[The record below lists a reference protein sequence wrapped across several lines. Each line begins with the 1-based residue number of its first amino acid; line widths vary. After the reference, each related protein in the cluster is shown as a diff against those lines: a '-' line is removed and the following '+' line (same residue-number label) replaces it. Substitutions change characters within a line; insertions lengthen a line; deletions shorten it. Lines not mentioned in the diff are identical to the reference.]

1 MDEDDALA
9 SYMSQYAPPTG
20 NEYTSFYLANQEPDY
35 GMTLLGDDYTVTQ
48 YGTVLSRS
56 GEEGKF
62 DSSGNFV
69 PFTSMGREGAQQYA
83 APRLAESKMPG
94 ILDLFKKGDIGGGL
108 KSLAGAGLDF
118 AKSKAGMA
126 ALMALLAALD
136 RKKST
141 PASGGGVAQA
151 YVSPTSAPQQ
161 RIIQGPYGPIAQ
173 YYAGGGPVAME
184 DGGFVMTKRAVDGA
198 GGPDGIRQL
207 IPGARPIRGPGTGTS
222 DSIPAYIEGK
232 DGRTPA
238 KVSNGEAYVPKDT
251 VDRLG
256 GAARMY
262 AMMHKLQRRG

>member
-9 SYMSQYAPPTG
+9 SYMSQYAQPG
-20 NEYTSFYLANQEPDY
+20 YVEPDY
-35 GMTLLGDDYTVTQ
+35 FVTE
-48 YGTVLSRS
+48 YGTVLSS
-56 GEEGKF
+56 GGEEGKF

-69 PFTSMGREGAQQYA
+69 SFTDMGREGAQQYA
-83 APRLAESKMPG
+83 APRLAE
-94 ILDLFKKGDIGGGL
+94 LDDLDAPRTAFNLFKSGDVAGGL
-108 KSLAGAGLDF
+108 KSLFSSGVDF

-222 DSIPAYIEGK
+222 DSIPAYIKGK

>member
-1 MDEDDALA
+1 MDDYLEEDAAGNIFVSPIIFNDPENVWNPQDSAFLETNLQELQGEPL
-9 SYMSQYAPPTG
+9 SGRSSFDRSQLYSKDG
-20 NEYTSFYLANQEPDY
+20 YGE
-35 GMTLLGDDYTVTQ
+35 GMTGEQTATYDRALNLFGSKSIADAITKGLSGDV
-48 YGTVLSRS
+48 
-56 GEEGKF
+56 
-62 DSSGNFV
+62 
-69 PFTSMGREGAQQYA
+69 
-83 APRLAESKMPG
+83 
-94 ILDLFKKGDIGGGL
+94 GGGL
-108 KSLAGAGLDF
+108 KGLLGAGFDF

-126 ALMALLAALD
+126 ALMALLAAMT
-136 RKKST
+136 RKKGT
-141 PASGGGVAQA
+141 PAYGGGVAQA

>member
-1 MDEDDALA
+1 MDD
-9 SYMSQYAPPTG
+9 
-20 NEYTSFYLANQEPDY
+20 DY
-35 GMTLLGDDYTVTQ
+35 GPGEGGNDPGYDY
-48 YGTVLSRS
+48 
-56 GEEGKF
+56 
-62 DSSGNFV
+62 
-69 PFTSMGREGAQQYA
+69 
-83 APRLAESKMPG
+83 
-94 ILDLFKKGDIGGGL
+94 DIGTGYYNPGYDYDVGPGSGAEDTDLSGGRSSAEKAALYGKEGYGEGMTGQQTAIYDRALSMFGDKGIADSITRALTSGPGGGIGGL
-108 KSLAGAGLDF
+108 LSKGIDF
-118 AKSKAGMA
+118 ATSKGGMA
-126 ALMALLAALD
+126 ALMALLAAMT
-136 RKKST
+136 RKKGT
-141 PASGGGVAQA
+141 PAYGGGVAQA

-207 IPGARPIRGPGTGTS
+207 IPGARPIHGPGTGTS
-222 DSIPAYIEGK
+222 DSIPAYIKGK